1 MNRWVVKAAAAV
13 LLSGSGVAFSLAH
26 AAESTSDALV
36 ACAKETDDARRLHCF
51 DAVVADLPRA
61 PAAPAAGAATT
72 AAVRPSAPPAAAPP
86 AAPVA
91 SVSREEKF
99 GARGDLDREKRE
111 ELKELTGKVTEVGS
125 RPHGELVITLDNG
138 QVWAERTANSK
149 VRVKVGDTVKI
160 ESGALGS
167 FTRIAPNGRSSKVAR
182 VR

>member
-1 MNRWVVKAAAAV
+1 MNRWVVSAAVAIAFPCSGLLPAAAAQDTNQA
-13 LLSGSGVAFSLAH
+13 LLS
-26 AAESTSDALV
+26 
-36 ACAKETDDARRLHCF
+36 CASERDDARRLRCF
-51 DAVVADLPRA
+51 DAVVADLRPAASA
-61 PAAPAAGAATT
+61 PTAAPA
-72 AAVRPSAPPAAAPP
+72 PMP
-86 AAPVA
+86 APV
-91 SVSREEKF
+91 VSREDKF

-111 ELKELTGKVTEVGS
+111 ELQEITGKVAEVGF

-167 FTRIAPNGRSSKVAR
+167 FTLIAPNGRSSKVAR